1 MKIMSLGITTKINGI
16 KHELI
21 LDDPEMEII
30 IDKIIK
36 FLNDER
42 YDIRPG
48 REYNSYIEIICDF
61 CDDNKIVKTMK
72 FQKFINGLNLK
83 MDYIYGFQ
91 LGLWKHKCDVI

>member
-1 MKIMSLGITTKINGI
+1 MNLGVFTKINGV

-42 YDIRPG
+42 YDVMPG
-48 REYNSYIEIICDF
+48 REYNSYIEVHCDF
-61 CDDNKIVKTMK
+61 SDEYKIVKTLK
-72 FQKFINGLNLK
+72 FEKFLNGLDLK
-83 MDYIYGFQ
+83 MDYISCCVI
-91 LGLWKHKCDVI
+91 GLWKISNINKL